1 MVWQWLRN
9 SGLRN
14 SGLRNSGLSQ
24 LGLNQLGLNQAG
36 WGRSGLWRWPDL
48 FLQRDCWLCDRAAP
62 QSLCSSCECQLA
74 ACVLLPDRQ
83 LQPAVSQCPPPQF
96 YVLAWARYQNSVRRL
111 LTQLKY
117 ENRPDV
123 GEFLGQR
130 LAQTCLWHALP
141 PLTLVPIP
149 LHPDRQAQRG
159 YNQAEVIARSIVR
172 FTGRPL
178 INDWLIRGRSTT
190 AQYGLSIADRQQN
203 LQNAFQLNSR
213 RSGPRLSGPVLLI
226 DDIYTT
232 GATVQAARQ
241 TLEQAGVAVWG
252 VAVVAR

>member
-1 MVWQWLRN
+1 MVWQR
-9 SGLRN
+9 
-14 SGLRNSGLSQ
+14 LRNSGLSSS
-24 LGLNQLGLNQAG
+24 GLSPSRL
-36 WGRSGLWRWPDL
+36 GRSGLWRWPDL
-48 FLQRDCWLCDRAAP
+48 FLQSDCWLCDRATP
-62 QSLCSSCECQLA
+62 QSLCPSCERQLA
-74 ACVLLPDRQ
+74 ECVLPTDRQ
-83 LQPAVSQCPPPQF
+83 LQPAVPSLPPPLSLPQLH
-96 YVLAWARYQNSVRRL
+96 VLAWARYQNSVRRL

-117 ENRPDV
+117 ENRPAV
-123 GEFLGQR
+123 GDFLGQK

-149 LHPDRQAQRG
+149 LHADRQAQRG
-159 YNQAEVIARSIVR
+159 YNQAELIARSIGR

-178 INDWLIRGRSTT
+178 LTDWLIRVQSTT
-190 AQYGLSIADRQQN
+190 AQYGLSLADRQQN

-213 RSGPRLSGPVLLI
+213 RSGQRPGPVLLI

-241 TLEQAGVAVWG
+241 TLEQAGVRVWG